1 MPQKWDSKGLL
12 VGGTIFNSR
21 IKTLPLDILI
31 VHKGMMDSNH
41 NLQVKVKEY
50 EAFV

>member
-1 MPQKWDSKGLL
+1 MPQKWESKGLL
-12 VGGTIFNSR
+12 DPPSFNSR